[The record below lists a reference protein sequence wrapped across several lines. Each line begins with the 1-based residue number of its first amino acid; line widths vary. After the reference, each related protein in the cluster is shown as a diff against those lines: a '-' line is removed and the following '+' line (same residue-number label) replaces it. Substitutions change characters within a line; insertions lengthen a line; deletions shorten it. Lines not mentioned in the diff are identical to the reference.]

1 MKVSEL
7 PTNLIEATERLIKQE
22 QQIKEL
28 KWLLIEVESVEGH
41 YNGVVFSE
49 DLQDRL
55 SDTIMKLNKH

>member
-1 MKVSEL
+1 MRALTYEEL
-7 PTNLIEATERLIKQE
+7 ATEYNIALK
-22 QQIKEL
+22 QIKEL
-28 KWLLIEVESVEGH
+28 EELLIEVESVEGH